1 MRPLQGYTAR
11 VIFAKVLI
19 QDGLEGETFATNM
32 TVKGLVACVL
42 ADMILQ
48 LSFRVYFLPH
58 MRQTNGVIPMCR
70 RMWRSRLPFW
80 LKDLAQ

>member
-48 LSFRVYFLPH
+48 LVFPGIFLATHAADEWCDPH
-58 MRQTNGVIPMCR
+58 V
-70 RMWRSRLPFW
+70 
-80 LKDLAQ
+80 